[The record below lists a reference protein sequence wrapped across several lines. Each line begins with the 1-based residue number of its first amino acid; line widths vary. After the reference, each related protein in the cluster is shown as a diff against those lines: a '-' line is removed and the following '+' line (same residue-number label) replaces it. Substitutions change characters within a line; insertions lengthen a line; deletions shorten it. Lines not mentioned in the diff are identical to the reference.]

1 MVVDTLYITD
11 EMERVKLIADHTTNF
26 IVFTDADGLI
36 TWVNKTF
43 EKVTEYSLD
52 EVVGRK
58 PGDVLQGP
66 LTNVDTISFMS
77 KNIKD
82 AVRFKID
89 VINYTKS
96 GKEYWVELDII
107 PLKDE
112 ENNLVG
118 YMSIQSDV
126 SNVKMVIA
134 EMLNAK
140 AILRTVLD
148 TVPFHVSVKD
158 AQGRFMFY
166 NQAFLNDFMQGN
178 VENEALVPRKLS
190 PIEHKI
196 LTTNKKVVLEQN
208 LVIRGEVRTFLTLK
222 FPVENSVGQVAMVGR
237 VSIDFTELKQTKETL
252 REQEQLYFSTVKS
265 IHDGLVTIDKD
276 FKISYMNPSAER
288 MMGYKLKEVK
298 GTFFYKVLH
307 FSFTAEDEEII
318 NPLQCVLGSGADLL
332 KNEMFVHSKCGK
344 KIPVESSL
352 TEMQDSN
359 ENYAGIVVFFKDISD
374 RVARTRLEENMEVRR
389 MAAMIEGQ
397 EGERSR
403 IAKELHDGLGQMLNL
418 IKMKLY
424 LNAKQFDD
432 ELIHLIDDTI
442 QEATRMSENLVP
454 AKLRDFDLATALNA
468 LIKQLNTIYDPKI
481 SFYSSV
487 SNEIVANKK
496 INLYRI
502 AQEAINNA
510 LKHSGATQISVSLI
524 EDDNIIRLSIED
536 NGRGIEN
543 NNMEEEDLKT
553 KTFHHGLA
561 NMKERTKIMNGFLI
575 IESNKGLGTLVISE
589 IPK

>member
-1 MVVDTLYITD
+1 MLVDASYITD
-11 EMERVKLIADHTTNF
+11 ELERAKLIADHTTNF
-26 IVFTDADGLI
+26 IVFTDAYGLI
-36 TWVNKTF
+36 MWVNKTF
-43 EKVTEYSLD
+43 ERATEYSLN
-52 EVVGRK
+52 EVIGRK

-66 LTNVDTISFMS
+66 LTNTETISFMS

-82 AVRFKID
+82 AVRFKVD

-96 GKEYWVELDII
+96 GKEYWVEVDII
-107 PLKDE
+107 PLKNKADK
-112 ENNLVG
+112 VIG
-118 YMSIQSDV
+118 YMSIQNNV
-126 SNVKMVIA
+126 SNVKMVIG

-190 PIEHKI
+190 PVEYKV
-196 LTTNKKVVLEQN
+196 LTTNQKIVLEQN
-208 LVIRGEVRTFLTLK
+208 LVIRGEVRSFLTLK

-237 VSIDFTELKQTKETL
+237 VSIDFTELRQTKETL

-265 IHDGLVTIDKD
+265 INDGVATIDKS
-276 FKISYMNPSAER
+276 FKISYINPSAER
-288 MMGYKLKEVK
+288 MIGYKLNEVQGK
-298 GTFFYKVLH
+298 LFYDVLH
-307 FSFTAEDEEII
+307 FSFAADDDEMI
-318 NPLQCVLGSGADLL
+318 NPLQCRLDEDNDVL
-332 KNEMFVHSKCGK
+332 KNEIYILSKSGK

-352 TEMQDSN
+352 TEMLDSN
-359 ENYAGIVVFFKDISD
+359 ENYAGIVIFFKDISD
-374 RVARTRLEENMEVRR
+374 RVARTKLEADMEVRR

-424 LNAKQFDD
+424 MSIQHSDD
-432 ELIHLIDDTI
+432 ELLHLIDDTI
-442 QEATRMSENLVP
+442 QEATRMSENLIP

-468 LIKQLNTIYDPKI
+468 LVKQLNTIYNLKI
-481 SFYSSV
+481 SFYSSI
-487 SNEIVANKK
+487 NNKIVDNKK

-510 LKHSGATQISVSLI
+510 LKHSGASQISVSLI
-524 EDDNIIRLSIED
+524 EDDEIIRLSVED
-536 NGRGIEN
+536 NGRGIDHDNLEKGD
-543 NNMEEEDLKT
+543 MKT
-553 KTFHHGLA
+553 RSFHHGMA
-561 NMKERTKIMNGFLI
+561 NMRERTKIMNGFLI
-575 IESNKGLGTLVISE
+575 IESNKGLGTLIISE